1 MLLSFMTA
9 TSDHFHSAAGKF
21 PMALDS
27 SEDDLEGVDFH
38 ALETIG

>member
-1 MLLSFMTA
+1 MTA
-9 TSDHFHSAAGKF
+9 TSDCFYSAAGKF

-27 SEDDLEGVDFH
+27 SEDDLEGVDFN